1 MTPDVNVLVAAF
13 RADHAHH
20 VAARSWLDETRRNCS
35 AGRTSLMLL
44 PVAVAGFLRLVTNVR
59 VFVQPDAIDDA
70 VAFVD
75 ALLKTPGVSWPV
87 QANANAWPLLR
98 GKLLARALGGNLV
111 TDAWIA
117 ASVEAHGEH
126 LVTFDRD
133 FMGLLAVRDLTLLA

>member
-13 RADHAHH
+13 RADHTHH
-20 VAARSWLDETRRNCS
+20 ATARSWLDQARRTS
-35 AGRTSLMLL
+35 LAGRTSLTLL
-44 PVAVAGFLRLVTNVR
+44 PVVAAGFLRLVTNPR
-59 VFVQPDAIDDA
+59 VFIHPDAIEDA

-75 ALLKTPGVSWPV
+75 ALLVSPGVGWPLE
-87 QANANAWPLLR
+87 ASTWPLLR
-98 GKLLARALGGNLV
+98 GKLLARALRGNLV

-133 FMGLLAVRDLTLLA
+133 FTRLLAARDLTLLV